1 MFRSAYLPV
10 CLAIAFCAVLPARAQ
25 TAPGAAQVD
34 KIFARWTNDSPG
46 CVVGV
51 AENGKPLL
59 TRAYG
64 MADLEHGVRNTADTI
79 FEAGSVSK
87 QFTAA
92 AVALLARDGKLSL
105 DDPVRKY
112 IPELPD
118 YGVPLTIRHMLE
130 HTSGLR
136 DWGNV
141 AAIGGWPRS
150 TRGYTNAHVLDIV
163 ARQSALNFAP
173 GTRWSYSNTGYSLA
187 SIIVER
193 VSGMTFG
200 EFSRQRIFAPL
211 GMHNTSWRDDY
222 TRIVKNRALAYDK
235 KADGFHTLMPF
246 EDVVGN
252 GGLLT
257 TVGDLLKWNENFVNP
272 VVGDARFVA
281 DAQQPGKFANGRAH
295 NYGLGLFI
303 GDYKGVPMVS
313 HGGATAGYRSAL
325 NRYPAQHVSVA
336 LLCNAGNAN
345 AGKDADD
352 VAELVLA
359 KSLKQ
364 PDPLASR
371 HALSDAELAALEGL
385 YRDTATGLP
394 LSLVHYSGSLHMQNG
409 RPLYAASAHRFEA
422 SGGQV
427 MTFEDGGVLRSTD
440 PLGIESVYQRE
451 TAVAPSEAQLRELL
465 GTYASADAET
475 SVTVA
480 VEAGALVIRQRPDRV
495 LKLIP
500 VYRDA
505 FRLGRDMV
513 IFRRDPQ
520 GKVTAASFVQD
531 RVWDMRFERRM

>member
-1 MFRSAYLPV
+1 MFRSPRLPV
-10 CLAIAFCAVLPARAQ
+10 CFTIVFTAALPALAQ
-25 TAPGAAQVD
+25 TSPPAAQVD
-34 KIFARWTNDSPG
+34 KIFAGWTRDTPG

-51 AENGKPLL
+51 GAKGKPVL

-64 MADLEHGVRNTADTI
+64 MADLEHGVRNSADTI

-118 YGVPLTIRHMLE
+118 YGTPITIRHMLQ

-136 DWGNV
+136 DWGSV
-141 AAIGGWPRS
+141 AEIGGWPRT
-150 TRGYTNAHVLDIV
+150 TRVYTPAHVLDIV
-163 ARQSALNFAP
+163 ARQGALNFTP
-173 GTRWSYSNTGYSLA
+173 GTRWSYSNTGYNLA
-187 SIIVER
+187 AIIVER

-211 GMHNTSWRDDY
+211 GMDHTSWRDDY
-222 TRIVKNRALAYDK
+222 TRILKNRAIAYEK
-235 KADGFHTLMPF
+235 REDGFHSLMPF
-246 EDVVGN
+246 ENAVGN

-272 VVGDARFVA
+272 VVGDARLVA
-281 DAQQPGKFANGRAH
+281 EAQQPGKFADGRPH

-303 GDYKGVPMVS
+303 GSYKGVPMVS

-336 LLCNAGNAN
+336 LLCNAANAN
-345 AGKDADD
+345 AGKDADA
-352 VAELVLA
+352 VAELFLD
-359 KSLKQ
+359 KSLVPPAAPK
-364 PDPLASR
+364 AR
-371 HALSDAELAALEGL
+371 HALGEADLAAMEGL
-385 YRDTATGLP
+385 YRETATGLP
-394 LSLVHYSGSLHMQNG
+394 LSLVRDNGALRTGNG
-409 RPLYAASAHRFEA
+409 RVLHATGARRLE
-422 SGGQV
+422 SGGGV
-427 MTFEDGGVLRSTD
+427 MTFEGGGVLRTTD
-440 PLGIESVYQRE
+440 PLGTERIYQRE
-451 TAVAPSEAQLRELL
+451 PAAAPAEAQLRELA
-465 GTYASADAET
+465 GSYASADAET

-480 VEAGALVIRQRPDRV
+480 LEAGALVIRQRPDTV
-495 LKLIP
+495 LKLEP

-505 FRLGRDMV
+505 FRQEGGLV
-513 IFRRDPQ
+513 IFRRDAH
-520 GKVTAASFVQD
+520 GKVTGLSMVQD